1 MRLFFLIP
9 LYLLGLLACSSQSFN
24 TRTQSSTLSAEE
36 AKNDPEYR
44 LAEAFDSVLRE
55 TSDQKSSLNT
65 ILTECQK
72 TNPSSL
78 CSTSKRVKTLKN
90 LMAQKTAVYHPPGIK
105 PLSPTAPIFV
115 KNKIQNWTVLR
126 KAPVPNLLKGLL
138 PVNREQLVWVANRA
152 NQEKKCPNNVAVA
165 TAATLEDYLPE
176 EVSYEMLA
184 SLYEKGGNCTK
195 NSPVDR
201 EHFLTRAGIFYF
213 LNKNFKNSAAVL
225 SKINPTDAYSGRAAY
240 WLYRSK
246 KQLGDTEG
254 VNRALNRL
262 KTNHKF
268 SFHNLVASHQ
278 ENRDPI
284 PEFNRNLSFLNR
296 STKFKQFN
304 LDIQSVETLNR
315 LGFTESRNLVVDWL
329 LTQPKTLEPSL
340 RVYLSQFGDDHAKV
354 IQLPGILMFHAELIS
369 KESIEL
375 NYPNSFL
382 PLVKNNSH
390 GVNPYLLLA
399 IARRESSFNPK
410 AVSPANAQGLLQ
422 LNPET
427 VKALYPD
434 QSYDLLIPETNIT
447 LASGYVTKILSEMD
461 GNLPSVLAS
470 YNAGEAQVKTW
481 RKRYPSQDWILWID
495 LIPYRETRD
504 YVANVLNAYHW
515 YRKTYE
521 NVSDFGDLIP

>member
-1 MRLFFLIP
+1 MWQFFLIP
-9 LYLLGLLACSSQSFN
+9 LYLLGLLACSSQSLN
-24 TRTQSSTLSAEE
+24 TRTQSSTLSSEE
-36 AKNDPEYR
+36 AKNDPEYP
-44 LAEAFDSVLRE
+44 LAEAFDSILKQN
-55 TSDQKSSLNT
+55 SDSKDLLNT
-65 ILTECQK
+65 IHGECNK
-72 TNPSSL
+72 SNPSSL
-78 CSTSKRVKTLKN
+78 CFTIKKVKTLKN
-90 LMAQKTAVYHPPGIK
+90 LLAQKTAVYHPPGTK
-105 PLSPTAPIFV
+105 PLSPTAPIFIN
-115 KNKIQNWTVLR
+115 NKIPNWTILR

-138 PVNREQLVWVANRA
+138 PLNRQQMLQIANRA
-152 NQEKKCPNNVAVA
+152 QQEKKCPNNIAVA

-176 EVSYEMLA
+176 EVCFELLA
-184 SLYEKGGNCTK
+184 SLYEKGGSCTR
-195 NSPVDR
+195 NSPIDR

-213 LNKNFKNSAAVL
+213 LNKNYKNAASVL

-246 KQLGDTEG
+246 KQMGDLEG

-262 KTNHKF
+262 KINHKF

-278 ENRDPI
+278 ENREPI
-284 PEFNRNLSFLNR
+284 PEFNRNLSFLGR

-304 LDIQSVETLNR
+304 PDIQSIETLNR
-315 LGFTESRNLVVDWL
+315 LGFADSRNVVVDWL

-354 IQLPGILMFHAELIS
+354 IQLPGILMFHSELIS

-375 NYPNSFL
+375 NFPNSFL

-410 AVSPANAQGLLQ
+410 AISPAKAQGLLQ
-422 LNPET
+422 LNPDT
-427 VKALYPD
+427 VKELYPNN
-434 QSYDLLIPETNIT
+434 SYDLLIPETNIT
-447 LASGYVTKILSEMD
+447 LAAGYVNKILSEMD
-461 GNLPSVLAS
+461 GNLPSMLAA
-470 YNAGEAQVKTW
+470 YNAGEAQVKKW
-481 RKRYPSQDWILWID
+481 RKRYPSEDWILWID

-504 YVANVLNAYHW
+504 YVANVLNSYHW